1 MVKQQDK
8 KKLSHRVQL
17 NQAAD
22 AYAEEGRELSGE
34 MLDQDEAFD
43 ARSCGFTSGA
53 NWEQEQMIP
62 IAVEAYRVSCFLHDA
77 ITGRCAHQDIV
88 RKCDGN
94 CIPMQRF
101 KKNLESLILDDK

>member
-1 MVKQQDK
+1 MVKQQKK
-8 KKLSHRVQL
+8 KKLPHSVL
-17 NQAAD
+17 LEKAAD
-22 AYAEEGRELSGE
+22 TYAEECRELSGE

-53 NWEQEQMIP
+53 NWEQEQIIP

-77 ITGRCAHQDIV
+77 ITGRCVHQDIV

-101 KKNLESLILDDK
+101 KKNLKSLILDDK